1 MEAVMAAIKMHG
13 IFSLLVLLSGNLC
26 IASTSE
32 PLEFSHHPLSV
43 PGSTKVF
50 GSTPA
55 ITEDTD
61 SMSSGA
67 SSRRSSGVLEE
78 ETVKPSRYDAEEI
91 ISEIQRTP
99 KRYYLEGRLLIKG
112 AVFSMI
118 KAGDEEI
125 IEKFKKALEKFK
137 EPSGLMWSCSAH
149 YYPDTKNVGILI
161 SVPK

>member
-1 MEAVMAAIKMHG
+1 
-13 IFSLLVLLSGNLC
+13 
-26 IASTSE
+26 
-32 PLEFSHHPLSV
+32 
-43 PGSTKVF
+43 
-50 GSTPA
+50 
-55 ITEDTD
+55 
-61 SMSSGA
+61 MSSGA